1 MDNSLD
7 QYLSLLDGHLAEID
21 AHAPAALNV
30 LRPAAIGALRAFG
43 RFPRRGDEGFP
54 DADPA
59 GMLAPDY
66 GVNIARVNI
75 PADVAA
81 SFRCDVPNVSTLT
94 AVVVA
99 DSFHATSTLVKNMPE
114 GLTVM
119 SLARA
124 AEEHPE
130 LIEKYLNR
138 LAADSTATSALNTAL
153 LQDGVFI
160 HVRRGVRLEKAVQ
173 IVNIFSAQAAMM
185 AVRRVLVVAEEGS
198 AVKVLLCDHSQR
210 SDVDYLSSEVV
221 EIFAG
226 EGSSVEF
233 YDIEESTPRTR
244 RLAEVFVAQEKD
256 SSYFSTSASLNGGD
270 TYNALRLRLEGEGA
284 SAELGSLVI
293 ASGSRRV
300 DNNVLL
306 THAAPRC
313 TSRQLFKYALFDSAH
328 GAFGG
333 KVVVN
338 EGAYRTDAA
347 QTNRNLLAGPDATM
361 HTDPQ
366 LEIYCDDVKAGHGAA
381 TGQLDTRAL
390 FYMQSRGIPEAE
402 ARRMLVQAFMMDVA
416 EGIRLDAL
424 RDRMRLLVEKRL
436 GGDISASCAECHAGT
451 APACK

>member
-21 AHAPAALNV
+21 AHAPAALNA

-130 LIEKYLNR
+130 LIKKYLNH

-160 HVRRGVRLEKAVQ
+160 HVRRGVRLEKAV
-173 IVNIFSAQAAMM
+173 
-185 AVRRVLVVAEEGS
+185 
-198 AVKVLLCDHSQR
+198 
-210 SDVDYLSSEVV
+210 
-221 EIFAG
+221 
-226 EGSSVEF
+226 
-233 YDIEESTPRTR
+233 
-244 RLAEVFVAQEKD
+244 
-256 SSYFSTSASLNGGD
+256 
-270 TYNALRLRLEGEGA
+270 
-284 SAELGSLVI
+284 
-293 ASGSRRV
+293 
-300 DNNVLL
+300 
-306 THAAPRC
+306 
-313 TSRQLFKYALFDSAH
+313 
-328 GAFGG
+328 
-333 KVVVN
+333 
-338 EGAYRTDAA
+338 
-347 QTNRNLLAGPDATM
+347 
-361 HTDPQ
+361 
-366 LEIYCDDVKAGHGAA
+366 
-381 TGQLDTRAL
+381 
-390 FYMQSRGIPEAE
+390 
-402 ARRMLVQAFMMDVA
+402 
-416 EGIRLDAL
+416 
-424 RDRMRLLVEKRL
+424 
-436 GGDISASCAECHAGT
+436 
-451 APACK
+451 